1 MNRRKYM
8 LVAGGAIS
16 ISGCSGSPEDQSTPE
31 EDPDQTSNEN
41 EDNNQEEQT
50 EEGDDQTEPAEFDF
64 EIVEAP
70 EVIKPEQSFDIEIVV
85 ENVGGTEGTTEF
97 VTTISGQTSSEEL
110 KLQSGEREELIFSFD
125 EISEAGSYSVSVEA
139 DDSQETYEFD
149 VAEVETNTEID
160 YNDTMFVGETEE
172 VTVLVENTG
181 RVNVS
186 TTILFELFSVEDE
199 RDVSVSPGE
208 SEELIFNFEVPGGTR
223 SSVLSIANEA
233 VEEVW
238 TYDVDLVEYT
248 EVIDVTLLSRDD
260 TDCDGIAQRYASPE
274 WEFEVSTDVNLGD
287 RESMNLEV
295 EFTDGEGRVTGF
307 AILSPRVPRPDA
319 PTVILTGTDN
329 WPERECPGW
338 MAIPEGLDNGG
349 SVELVDVSF
358 E

>member
-1 MNRRKYM
+1 M
-8 LVAGGAIS
+8 LAAGGVIS
-16 ISGCSGSPEDQSTPE
+16 ISGCSDSPENESTPE
-31 EDPDQTSNEN
+31 EDLDQTSNEN
-41 EDNNQEEQT
+41 EGNNQEEQAVK
-50 EEGDDQTEPAEFDF
+50 EEDDQTEPAEFDF

-70 EVIKPEQSFDIEIVV
+70 AVIRLEQSFDIEIVV
-85 ENVGGTEGTTEF
+85 ENIGGTEGTTEF
-97 VTTISGQTSSEEL
+97 VTTVSGQTHSEEL
-110 KLQSGEREELIFSFD
+110 TLQSGESEEIIFSFD
-125 EISEAGSYSVSVEA
+125 GISEAGSYSVSVEA
-139 DDSQETYEFD
+139 DSSQEIDEFD
-149 VAEVETNTEID
+149 VAEVETNTLID

-199 RDVSVSPGE
+199 RDVSISPGE
-208 SEELIFNFEVPGGTR
+208 SEELIFDFEVPGGTR
-223 SSVLSIANEA
+223 SSVLSVANEA

-260 TDCDGIAQRYASPE
+260 TDCDGIAQTYASPE

-287 RESMNLEV
+287 KESLNLEI

-319 PTVILTGTDN
+319 STVILTGTDS